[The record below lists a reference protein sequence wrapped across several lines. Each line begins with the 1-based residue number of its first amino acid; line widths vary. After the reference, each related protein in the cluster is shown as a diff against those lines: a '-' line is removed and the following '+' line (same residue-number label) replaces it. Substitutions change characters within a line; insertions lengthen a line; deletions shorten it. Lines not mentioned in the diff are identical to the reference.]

1 MAYSP
6 DGSRIGVAVA
16 TSTPPLPFPVSARL
30 FLLEAMS
37 GRVVWERTYPLGAA
51 VNEPMVAFTPKGVLV
66 TSAQNGETLLWDTK
80 AGRVTRRFP
89 TAGPFALS
97 PDGHVAAVA
106 LNNNDPTDPNASLE
120 VLDLRTG
127 EHRFLADLAEPAWIV
142 ALQVTPDGTSVVG
155 ADFNGGLTV
164 WDLASGRILQTFTG
178 GVSVAVT
185 PDGRTVLSEG
195 VAWDLSGEQGLSRS
209 FRWNDS
215 DHGCPTVPCFVI
227 SPQGTLMASDQ
238 GDGTVALID
247 IRSRRMV
254 GTLPATNGDQADA
267 MAFFPDGRTLA
278 TGGISGTVTLWDV
291 RTRSPQRTLRFSD
304 PVWWVAVS
312 PDGELMAVQTQ
323 AQNSQHSTVE
333 VRKVDSG
340 EVAFSKRVPYGKGM
354 VFFSPDGRRLA
365 ALGCGGAA
373 CEGDSTI
380 EVWDARSGAD
390 LFSPH
395 VDGLTSSIAFS
406 PDGRLLGAG
415 TGDGKV
421 VLFTARNGEPVGSP
435 IQVAEGAILI
445 SFSPDG
451 RLFVASSSD
460 QTATLWDVESRK
472 RIGNTF
478 PVEPAVIPAAY
489 FSSKGDVIIDYL
501 AKATVWPTALRSW
514 IGFACQVAN
523 RDLTRAEWHDVLG
536 ERPYHHVCPQ

>member
-1 MAYSP
+1 
-6 DGSRIGVAVA
+6 
-16 TSTPPLPFPVSARL
+16 
-30 FLLEAMS
+30 
-37 GRVVWERTYPLGAA
+37 
-51 VNEPMVAFTPKGVLV
+51 
-66 TSAQNGETLLWDTK
+66 
-80 AGRVTRRFP
+80 
-89 TAGPFALS
+89 
-97 PDGHVAAVA
+97 
-106 LNNNDPTDPNASLE
+106 
-120 VLDLRTG
+120 
-127 EHRFLADLAEPAWIV
+127 
-142 ALQVTPDGTSVVG
+142 
-155 ADFNGGLTV
+155 
-164 WDLASGRILQTFTG
+164 
-178 GVSVAVT
+178 
-185 PDGRTVLSEG
+185 
-195 VAWDLSGEQGLSRS
+195 
-209 FRWNDS
+209 
-215 DHGCPTVPCFVI
+215 VI
-227 SPQGTLMASDQ
+227 SAQGTLMASDQ

-247 IRSRRMV
+247 LRSRRMV
-254 GTLPATNGDQADA
+254 GTLPATNGNQADA

-278 TGGISGTVTLWDV
+278 TGGISGSVTLWDV
-291 RTRSPQRTLRFSD
+291 RTRSPRRTILFSD

-323 AQNSQHSTVE
+323 AQNSQSSTVE

-354 VFFSPDGRRLA
+354 VSFSPDGRRLA
-365 ALGCGGAA
+365 ALGCGGAVA
-373 CEGDSTI
+373 CGGHSTI

-395 VDGLTSSIAFS
+395 VDGLARSIAFS

-415 TGDGKV
+415 TADGKV
-421 VLFTARNGEPVGSP
+421 MLFTARNGEPVGSP
-435 IQVAEGAILI
+435 IQVAGGDIGAI

-501 AKATVWPTALRSW
+501 AKATVWPAALRSW

-523 RDLTRAEWHDVLG
+523 RDLTRAEWHDVLA